1 MQGGGPRYPYWTL
14 DAGRASGWGPLG
26 LTVRLA
32 AVRAAKDSRPLAR
45 ASDKSVDGAALQPAP
60 PVHDT
65 ARRSLAALT
74 TTTTLLEPIVAL
86 ITLEAACGICPLL
99 LQKQSFIL

>member
-14 DAGRASGWGPLG
+14 DAGRANGWGPLG

>member
-1 MQGGGPRYPYWTL
+1 M
-14 DAGRASGWGPLG
+14 
-26 LTVRLA
+26 TVRLA